1 MTLRVRVYRRL
12 APWPAFPQPGVHL
25 GLPPPLGLDRAHNL
39 DRKERWYAPQC
50 VSYGVTVLVR
60 CEVWYAPQCVSY
72 GVTVLV
78 RCEVWYAP
86 QCVSYGVTVLVRC
99 DVWYAPQCVSYG
111 VGYGVCR
118 VSVVDTA
125 TRRRTALIS
134 VRVHVRRATH
144 TLELS
149 NHILYSYV

>member
-1 MTLRVRVYRRL
+1 MSLIKCTYFATLNSVMTLRVRVYRRL

-50 VSYGVTVLVR
+50 VSYGVTVL
-60 CEVWYAPQCVSY
+60 
-72 GVTVLV
+72 G

>member
-72 GVTVLV
+72 GV
-78 RCEVWYAP
+78 
-86 QCVSYGVTVLVRC
+86 
-99 DVWYAPQCVSYG
+99 
-111 VGYGVCR
+111 GYGVCR